1 MCAMSTRAV
10 RLDSELLDRIA
21 EVAQRNRRTVPA
33 EITVMIEAML
43 KVDKNTEGVRN
54 VAPEPA

>member
-1 MCAMSTRAV
+1 MSTRAV